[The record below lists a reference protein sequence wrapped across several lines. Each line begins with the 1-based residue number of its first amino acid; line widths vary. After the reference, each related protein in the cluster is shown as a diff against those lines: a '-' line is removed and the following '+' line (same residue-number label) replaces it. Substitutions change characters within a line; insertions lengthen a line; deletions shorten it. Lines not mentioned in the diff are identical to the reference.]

1 MFIKHLALLNP
12 LIFLILILFI
22 TGSFQARGQAS
33 SVEKLS
39 AAVQLPRFQN
49 CNSRYIDTAPNDI
62 RITATGDLVFSEFE
76 NINRSAFTDF
86 MPFLKQADLV
96 LGNLEGAITEYNQ
109 PRKPYVPGKSYS
121 FRFPP
126 STANLLKQANFHVI
140 SIANNHVHDFGP
152 IGFSDTQRYL
162 SQVGIETTGLK
173 SSYIIRTVKGKRIAV
188 ISLAYYPVFNNVL
201 EIDEAANL
209 VKEVRAKS
217 DIVVLYYQMGA
228 EGDSAIKI
236 SADNE
241 IFLGENRGNPRQFAK
256 AMVNAG
262 AHALIGHGPHVLR
275 AAECIDGTPILHSIG
290 NFIGAGGLN
299 ARQFASVSVLPEIL
313 FDSNAKFKAL
323 RLIPATFTL
332 NKFPIHDPSDKA
344 IHLINFLNQHA
355 QKTFSDIQP
364 IYFQGD
370 QTKIES
376 FEHWLNQNLTNQIKS
391 K

>member
-1 MFIKHLALLNP
+1 
-12 LIFLILILFI
+12 
-22 TGSFQARGQAS
+22 
-33 SVEKLS
+33 
-39 AAVQLPRFQN
+39 
-49 CNSRYIDTAPNDI
+49 
-62 RITATGDLVFSEFE
+62 VFSEFE
-76 NINRSAFTDF
+76 NINRSAFTEF
-86 MPFLKQADLV
+86 MPFFKQADLV

-241 IFLGENRGNPRQFAK
+241 IFLGEKFIVKSGSIPYNLVNDTKLNPFIFSKNKKSAKLFSLTDLFASQFI
-256 AMVNAG
+256 V
-262 AHALIGHGPHVLR
+262 
-275 AAECIDGTPILHSIG
+275 SIG
-290 NFIGAGGLN
+290 DNKGTIELCMPFVFSTIAIFFFG
-299 ARQFASVSVLPEIL
+299 I
-313 FDSNAKFKAL
+313 FK
-323 RLIPATFTL
+323 
-332 NKFPIHDPSDKA
+332 
-344 IHLINFLNQHA
+344 
-355 QKTFSDIQP
+355 
-364 IYFQGD
+364 
-370 QTKIES
+370 
-376 FEHWLNQNLTNQIKS
+376 
-391 K
+391 

>member
-262 AHALIGHGPHVLR
+262 
-275 AAECIDGTPILHSIG
+275 
-290 NFIGAGGLN
+290 GGLN
-299 ARQFASVSVLPEIL
+299 ARQFASVSVLPEML